1 MYDIT
6 LQEFGSLGA
15 IFQLL
20 ADNMLTLDS
29 DLQPGQELVITRSD
43 AGDLRVV
50 EYFRRRSFTLATA
63 DTMPPDDEVDPPSGA
78 GIGTMTINDDF
89 IVG

>member
-6 LQEFGSLGA
+6 LQEFGALGA

-29 DLQPGQELVITRSD
+29 DLEPGQELVITRSD

-50 EYFRRRSFTLATA
+50 EYFRRHAFTLATGE
-63 DTMPPDDEVDPPSGA
+63 TVPPDEVEPPSGA
-78 GIGTMTINDDF
+78 GIGTMIINDDF
-89 IVG
+89 IVGQ